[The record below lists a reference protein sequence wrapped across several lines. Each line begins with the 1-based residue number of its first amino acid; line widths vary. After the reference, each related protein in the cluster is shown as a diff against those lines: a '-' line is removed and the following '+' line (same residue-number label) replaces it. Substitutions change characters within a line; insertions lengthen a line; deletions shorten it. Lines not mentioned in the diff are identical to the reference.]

1 MVALWI
7 RLRMPCGKMEVEVEV
22 EADQEVALAQVSLLL
37 RLWSRDGS
45 QLRAVPSVT
54 RNPFTDS
61 HAVSTLT
68 DITVNDLERVEMT
81 TYQAG
86 DTSGQL

>member
-1 MVALWI
+1 
-7 RLRMPCGKMEVEVEV
+7 MPCGKMEVETEV
-22 EADQEVALAQVSLLL
+22 EADQEVALAQVCLPLH
-37 RLWSRDGS
+37 LWSRAGS
-45 QLRAVPSVT
+45 QLRAVPSIA

-68 DITVNDLERVEMT
+68 DITVNDLEQVEMT
-81 TYQAG
+81 TYQVG

>member
-1 MVALWI
+1 
-7 RLRMPCGKMEVEVEV
+7 MPCDKMEVETEV
-22 EADQEVALAQVSLLL
+22 EADQEVALAQVCLPH
-37 RLWSRDGS
+37 RLWSRAGS
-45 QLRAVPSVT
+45 QLRAVPSIA

-68 DITVNDLERVEMT
+68 DITVNDLEQVEMT
-81 TYQAG
+81 TYQVG

>member
-7 RLRMPCGKMEVEVEV
+7 RLRMPCGKV
-22 EADQEVALAQVSLLL
+22 EAGQEVVLAQVSPFL
-37 RLWSRDGS
+37 RLWRAGS
-45 QLRAVPSVT
+45 QRRAVASIA